1 MAATAPN
8 LQPLPHMTAAS
19 HSKIPLSF
27 GNPPRPTTCLPVSGS
42 SSTTEEQKNIM
53 YTTLNV
59 VKGLCSDYEIMYKNL
74 IVCMPL
80 IHAY

>member
-42 SSTTEEQKNIM
+42 SSTTEEKKTLCVLRWMLIMFRLWDYVQKPYSM
-53 YTTLNV
+53 YYV
-59 VKGLCSDYEIMYKNL
+59 CS
-74 IVCMPL
+74 
-80 IHAY
+80 